1 MAIDTRKRASIR
13 ARLGF
18 WWIALTA
25 TAIAVFAPLPYVT
38 ESLRELADNGGD
50 LAANYVERAPWIQA
64 AFYVHIVF
72 GGLALLM
79 SPLQFVARLRAS
91 APHVHRVCGRIVFA
105 SIGLAGVA
113 GAVLSTTNLAG
124 PIGTAGFGALAVLWV
139 GSAITA
145 LRAIRRREVAA
156 HRRWVIRT
164 FALTYA
170 AVTLRLWLGL
180 LIGVQV
186 GALGVNEDVAFG
198 RAYAIVPF
206 LCWIPNLIV
215 AEIYLRHRSATEVP
229 NPNDVVEFRGRT
241 LAKTVE

>member
-1 MAIDTRKRASIR
+1 MAIDTRNRASIR

-25 TAIAVFAPLPYVT
+25 VAIAVFAPLPYVT
-38 ESLRELADNGGD
+38 QSLRELANNGGA
-50 LAANYVERAPWIQA
+50 LAANYVERAPLIQA
-64 AFYVHIVF
+64 AFYVHVVF
-72 GGLALLM
+72 GGLALLL

-91 APHVHRVCGRIVFA
+91 APHVHRACGRIVVA

-113 GAVLSTTNLAG
+113 GAMLSTTNLAG
-124 PIGTAGFGALAVLWV
+124 PVGTAGFGALAVLWA
-139 GSAITA
+139 GSAVTA
-145 LRAIRRREVAA
+145 LRAIRRGDVAA

-186 GALGVNEDVAFG
+186 GALGVNQDVAFG
-198 RAYAIVPF
+198 RAYAIVTF
-206 LCWIPNLIV
+206 LCWVPNLIV
-215 AEIYLRHRSATEVP
+215 AEIYLWRRSATGIP
-229 NPNDVVEFRGRT
+229 NATDVVEARGRT
-241 LAKTVE
+241 VARTFE